1 MTQKNDTR
9 EVKEFYREKVQ
20 TTTTLSGI
28 PVKELYTPVDTEDI
42 SYVRDIGD
50 SGQYPFTRGVYSNMF
65 RGRYWTR
72 REVCG
77 FGTPSDT
84 NKRLLEQIQEGVG
97 GLNVIVDMPTR
108 FGVDVQ
114 HPLAEGEVGAAGV
127 PLTSL
132 KDMEVL
138 TSEIAISDVS
148 FSLISSS
155 CVAPIVLSQYIVVA
169 KRAGLDISK
178 LRGTIQND
186 TLSTRFCG
194 MGEATPPDL
203 ALKISADI
211 IEFCTKNMPLWNPI
225 NVNMYDLRETGISAP
240 QELAFGFANA
250 IAYIE
255 EVLQRGLDIDDFAP
269 RFAFYCSAH
278 IDFFEEIAKLRAAR
292 RMWAR
297 IMKERFGA
305 KDPKSWKFRFGI
317 HTAGCS
323 LVAQQPLNNIVR
335 VAFEALAAVLGG
347 VQSLHCCS
355 YDEPIALPHE
365 TTQRIALRTQQIIAY
380 ETGAASTADPLA
392 GSYYIES
399 LTNAIEEKALG
410 ILQEIDDMG
419 GAVVAMKKKWTDRQI
434 EEEALRYQE
443 AIENKERIVVGV
455 NEFAETSEPKAAVNR
470 HRYSFEAERDHVN
483 SVIQLRR
490 QRDPEEVRRAI
501 GNLQEESLKGRRHN
515 LIPAIIQ
522 AVKAY
527 ATSDEIIGTIRE
539 CFGYSY
545 DPFDILKSP
554 FERQSETA

>member
-1 MTQKNDTR
+1 MKKDVNKINTA
-9 EVKEFYREKVQ
+9 YREKAQ
-20 TTTTLSGI
+20 ATNTLSGI
-28 PVKELYTPVDTEDI
+28 AVKEIYTPEDTKDI
-42 SYVRDIGD
+42 HYDRDIAD
-50 SGQYPFTRGVYSNMF
+50 SGQYPFTRGIYPDMF

-77 FGTPSDT
+77 FGTPAHT
-84 NKRLLEQIQEGVG
+84 NERLLQQIEEGVG

-132 KDMEVL
+132 KDMEDL
-138 TSEIAISDVS
+138 TKGIPISDVS

-155 CVAPIVLSQYIVVA
+155 CIAPIVLSQYIITCQS
-169 KRAGLDISK
+169 AGIDISK
-178 LRGTIQND
+178 IRGTIQND

-203 ALKISADI
+203 ALKISADV

-225 NVNMYDLRETGISAP
+225 NVNMYDLRETGISAT

-255 EVLQRGLDIDDFAP
+255 EVLERGLDIDNFAP

-297 IMKERFGA
+297 IMRERFKA
-305 KDPKSWKFRFGI
+305 KNPKSLKFRFGI

-323 LVAQQPLNNIVR
+323 LVAHQPLNNIVR
-335 VAFEALAAVLGG
+335 VAFEALSAVLAG

-365 TTQRIALRTQQIIAY
+365 STQRIALRTQQIIAY
-380 ETGAASTADPLA
+380 ETGAANTADPLA
-392 GSYYIES
+392 GSYYIET
-399 LTNAIEEKALG
+399 LTN
-410 ILQEIDDMG
+410 
-419 GAVVAMKKKWTDRQI
+419 RI
-434 EEEALRYQE
+434 EEEALKIMEKIDEMGGALAAIKKKWIDREIEKEAVKYQE
-443 AIENKERIVVGV
+443 AIENNERIVVGI
-455 NEFAETSEPKAAVNR
+455 NEFIEPPEEETRAKRHKYSYEAEKVHIDNVNR
-470 HRYSFEAERDHVN
+470 LRRERDHKRVQE
-483 SVIQLRR
+483 SIQNLRK
-490 QRDPEEVRRAI
+490 EA
-501 GNLQEESLKGRRHN
+501 LKGKKHN
-515 LIPAIIQ
+515 LIPSIIE
-522 AVKAY
+522 AVRAY
-527 ATSDEIIGTIRE
+527 STTDEIIGTIRE

-545 DPFDILKSP
+545 DPFEMEKSP
-554 FERQSETA
+554 F

>member
-1 MTQKNDTR
+1 MKED
-9 EVKEFYREKVQ
+9 VKKINTAYREKAQ
-20 TTTTLSGI
+20 STNTLSGI
-28 PVKELYTPVDTEDI
+28 AVKEIYTPEDI
-42 SYVRDIGD
+42 KDIHYDRDIAD
-50 SGQYPFTRGVYSNMF
+50 SGQYPFTRGIYADMF

-77 FGTPSDT
+77 FGTPAHT
-84 NKRLLEQIQEGVG
+84 NERLLQQIEEGVG

-132 KDMEVL
+132 KDMEDL
-138 TSEIAISDVS
+138 TKGIPISDVS

-155 CVAPIVLSQYIVVA
+155 CIAPIVLSQYIITCQS
-169 KRAGLDISK
+169 AGIDISK
-178 LRGTIQND
+178 IRGTIQND

-203 ALKISADI
+203 ALKISADV
-211 IEFCTKNMPLWNPI
+211 IEFCTNNMPLWNPI
-225 NVNMYDLRETGISAP
+225 NVNMYDLRETGISAT

-255 EVLQRGLDIDDFAP
+255 EVLERGLDIDDFAP
-269 RFAFYCSAH
+269 RFAFYCSAQ

-297 IMKERFGA
+297 IMRERFKA
-305 KDPKSWKFRFGI
+305 KNPKSLKFRFGI

-323 LVAQQPLNNIVR
+323 LVAQQPLNNVVR
-335 VAFEALAAVLGG
+335 VAFEALSAVLAG

-365 TTQRIALRTQQIIAY
+365 STQRIALRTQQIIAY

-392 GSYYIES
+392 GSYYIET
-399 LTNAIEEKALG
+399 LTNRIEEEASKIMG
-410 ILQEIDDMG
+410 KIDKMG
-419 GAVVAMKKKWTDRQI
+419 GALAAIKKKWIDMEI
-434 EEEALRYQE
+434 EKEALRYQE
-443 AIENKERIVVGV
+443 AIENKDRIVVGV
-455 NEFAETSEPKAAVNR
+455 NEFIESSEEETRAKRHKYSYGAEKEHIDNVNR
-470 HRYSFEAERDHVN
+470 LRKERDDTEVQKRIEN
-483 SVIQLRR
+483 LRK
-490 QRDPEEVRRAI
+490 EV
-501 GNLQEESLKGRRHN
+501 LKGRKHN
-515 LIPAIIQ
+515 LIPSIIE
-522 AVKAY
+522 AVRAY
-527 ATSDEIIGTIRE
+527 ATTDEIIGTIRE

-545 DPFDILKSP
+545 DPFEMEKSP
-554 FERQSETA
+554 F

>member
-1 MTQKNDTR
+1 MTD
-9 EVKEFYREKVQ
+9 EKELGKIGKFYREKVK
-20 TTTTLSGI
+20 TATTLSGI
-28 PVKELYTPVDTEDI
+28 PVKDLYTPEDTEDI
-42 SYVRDIGD
+42 NYDRDIGD
-50 SGQYPFTRGVYSNMF
+50 SGKYPFTRGIYADMF

-77 FGTPSDT
+77 FGTPCDT
-84 NKRLLEQIQEGVG
+84 NKRLLQQIMEGVG

-138 TSEIAISDVS
+138 TNGIPISDVS

-155 CVAPIVLSQYIVVA
+155 CVAPIVLSQYIVAV
-169 KRAGLDISK
+169 KRAGLEISK

-194 MGEATPPDL
+194 MGDATPPDL
-203 ALKISADI
+203 ALKMSADI

-225 NVNMYDLRETGISAP
+225 NVNMYDLRETGISAH

-250 IAYIE
+250 VAYIK
-255 EVLQRGLDIDDFAP
+255 EVLDRGLNIDEFAP
-269 RFAFYCSAH
+269 RFAFYCSAN

-305 KDPKSWKFRFGI
+305 KNPKSWKFRFGI

-323 LVAQQPLNNIVR
+323 LVAQQPLNNIIR

-355 YDEPIALPHE
+355 YDEPISLPHE

-380 ETGAASTADPLA
+380 ETGAASTADPLG
-392 GSYYIES
+392 GSYYVES
-399 LTNAIEEKALG
+399 LTNSIEEKAME
-410 ILQEIDDMG
+410 IMQKIDDMG
-419 GAVVAMKKKWTDRQI
+419 GAIIAMKKKWIDRQI

-443 AIENKERIVVGV
+443 AIEKKDRIIVGV
-455 NEFAETSEPKAAVNR
+455 NKFNETLELREAANR
-470 HRYSFEAERDHVN
+470 HKYSFEAEKAHVDN
-483 SVIQLRR
+483 VIQLRR
-490 QRDPEEVRRAI
+490 ERDSEELKRAI
-501 GNLQEESLKGRRHN
+501 GNIQEESLKGKKNN
-515 LIPAIIQ
+515 LIPAIIE

-527 ATSDEIIGTIRE
+527 ATSDEIIGTIRQ

-545 DPFDILKSP
+545 DPFNILESP
-554 FERQSETA
+554 FEG